1 MSAEWVSISSFP
13 GLSSHRLSE
22 SGERTLCGV
31 GLAGRQQ
38 FPPRRDNPHC
48 NPCAVASRT
57 PRPSCLDLLSSVDE
71 LRILYTIHPSEEIRE
86 MIEEAE
92 DSEASS

>member
-13 GLSSHRLSE
+13 GLPSHRLTV
-22 SGERTLCGV
+22 SGERTLCGIDA
-31 GLAGRQQ
+31 AGQQ
-38 FPPRRDNPHC
+38 QYPLRRDNPHC
-48 NPCAVASRT
+48 SPCAVASRT
-57 PRPSCLDLLSSVDE
+57 VKPSCMDLLSTVDE
-71 LRILYTIHPSEEIRE
+71 LRVLYTIYPSEEIRE